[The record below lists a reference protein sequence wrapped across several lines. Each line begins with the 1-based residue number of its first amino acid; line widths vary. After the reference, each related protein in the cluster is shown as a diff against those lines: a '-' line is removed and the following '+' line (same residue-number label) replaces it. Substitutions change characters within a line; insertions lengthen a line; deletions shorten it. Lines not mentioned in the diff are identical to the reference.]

1 MRHLGLILLVAATV
15 CGCASGPSWKRQ
27 MFAFSFQ
34 ADPPTTNAQTNTVAL
49 KHVSISPLFQSR
61 SFTYRTAASTYEQD
75 PYAGFLIPPERNLAE
90 TIRAWMR
97 ASNAFGRVVE
107 PGSSLTPT
115 LGAEVSVN
123 QLYGD
128 FRKAS
133 QPVGIMELHFIF
145 YEIKD
150 GDPGRVLFDK
160 VCAHETPLA
169 RKTADALMAAWNADL
184 RDIMEEI
191 QSEYAKAN
199 QHR

>member
-1 MRHLGLILLVAATV
+1 
-15 CGCASGPSWKRQ
+15 
-27 MFAFSFQ
+27 
-34 ADPPTTNAQTNTVAL
+34 
-49 KHVSISPLFQSR
+49 
-61 SFTYRTAASTYEQD
+61 
-75 PYAGFLIPPERNLAE
+75 
-90 TIRAWMR
+90 
-97 ASNAFGRVVE
+97 
-107 PGSSLTPT
+107 

-133 QPVGIMELHFIF
+133 QPVGIMELHFIV